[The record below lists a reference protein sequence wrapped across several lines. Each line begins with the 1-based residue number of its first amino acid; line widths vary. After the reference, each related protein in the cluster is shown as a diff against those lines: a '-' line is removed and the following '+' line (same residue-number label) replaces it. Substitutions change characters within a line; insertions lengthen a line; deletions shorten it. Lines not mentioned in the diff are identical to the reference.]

1 MAFSAVDWLNSVS
14 EAVKSINNDEAI
26 EQRRRELALGRGAT
40 LHDIVVSSSPDF
52 DVMRSVDA
60 LADFAE
66 SRERRLSVARAEVA
80 DAMRVFEG
88 MRSVGHMEAAA
99 ADVLELTYIHLLSRG
114 EVAAELGMSRSSAQR
129 CHAYGVEWLDANGLA
144 HAKVGMGAAAV

>member
-1 MAFSAVDWLNSVS
+1 MAFSAVDWLVSVS
-14 EAVKSINNDEAI
+14 EAVKSINSDEAI

-40 LHDIVVSSSPDF
+40 LHDIVVSSSHDF
-52 DVMRSVDA
+52 DVMRPVDA

-99 ADVLELTYIHLLSRG
+99 ADVLELTYVHLLPRRA
-114 EVAAELGMSRSSAQR
+114 VAAELDMSRSAVQR
-129 CHAYGVEWLDANGLA
+129 CHDFGVDWISAHGLA
-144 HAKVGMGAAAV
+144 HAKAGMGAAVV